1 MTSFDGFRR
10 FNNDD
15 YMGYNGAVSFANGD
29 SPLIAEIDNLVA
41 IIDGNGLGFVKIHEN
56 GDATILV
63 QDTDS
68 HNAEIYNREFNEGD
82 DLGYLWDSLVDTYNL
97 YSLVDESA

>member
-10 FNNDD
+10 FNNDE
-15 YMGYNGAVSFANGD
+15 YMEYNGAVEFANGD
-29 SPLIAEIDNLVA
+29 SPLIAEVDNLIA
-41 IIDGNGLGFVKIHEN
+41 IIDGNGLELVKTDEN
-56 GDATILV
+56 GGVTILV

-82 DLGYLWDSLVDTYNL
+82 DLGYIWDSLVDKST
-97 YSLVDESA
+97 